1 LSQDRPFTAKSFYD
15 FLGEKVLMGS
25 TCQDCKTIMIPP
37 RMTCIECRG
46 ERLRW
51 FQMSGKGSLETFT
64 IVHVAPAFL
73 KDKAPYAVGIVR
85 LEEGPMITARLV
97 GLDVLKPE
105 AFKIGMPMI
114 VDFTEEGGK
123 PLLVFRPA

>member
-1 LSQDRPFTAKSFYD
+1 MSQDRPFTAKSFCE
-15 FLGEKVLMGS
+15 FLREKALMGS
-25 TCQDCKTIMIPP
+25 VCQDCKTIMVPP
-37 RMTCIECRG
+37 RMVCVGCRG

-51 FQMSGKGSLETFT
+51 SQMSGKGSLETFT

-73 KDKAPYAVGIVR
+73 KDKAPYAVGIVK

-97 GLDVLKPE
+97 GLDVLEPE
-105 AFKIGMPMI
+105 TFQIGMPL
-114 VDFTEEGGK
+114 VADYTEEGGK

>member
-1 LSQDRPFTAKSFYD
+1 MSQDRPFTAKSFYD
-15 FLGEKVLMGS
+15 FVREKVLMGCI
-25 TCQDCKTIMIPP
+25 CQDCKTIMVPP
-37 RMTCIECRG
+37 RMSCIECGG

-51 FQMSGKGSLETFT
+51 SELSGKGSLETFT

-105 AFKIGMPMI
+105 TFKIGMPM
-114 VDFTEEGGK
+114 VVGYADEGGR